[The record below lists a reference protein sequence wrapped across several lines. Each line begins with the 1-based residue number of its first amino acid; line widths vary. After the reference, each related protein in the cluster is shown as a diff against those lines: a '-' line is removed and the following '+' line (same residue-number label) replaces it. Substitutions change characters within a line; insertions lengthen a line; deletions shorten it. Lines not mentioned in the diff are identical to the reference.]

1 MRRRVFVAVGTAAVM
16 VVMAA
21 GSAAAQ
27 VPCSAEVP
35 DPNLGSYPVGGCAVD
50 AGAASATCVS
60 RYDAPDLYSYTK
72 VTSCQAATAD
82 GAAAVAAQC
91 TRDWAGFGYYSKDT
105 TCSAAAAGA
114 TAACHR
120 DYEAARGVPSNP
132 DEIDCTAS
140 GSGAAATCTRNDAP
154 SASTERSVEDDCSV
168 DAAGVQRDAHL
179 SEGPLGPAIPDD
191 PL

>member
-1 MRRRVFVAVGTAAVM
+1 MRRRVLAAVGTAAVM

-21 GSAAAQ
+21 GAAAAQ

-35 DPNLGSYPVGGCAVD
+35 DPNIGSYPVGGCAVD

-72 VTSCQAATAD
+72 ATSCQAATAD

-105 TCSAAAAGA
+105 TCSAAGAGMSAAR
-114 TAACHR
+114 HR
-120 DYEAARGVPSNP
+120 DYEGPRRGPSKP
-132 DEIDCTAS
+132 HQIHLP
-140 GSGAAATCTRNDAP
+140 AAATRAP
-154 SASTERSVEDDCSV
+154 
-168 DAAGVQRDAHL
+168 
-179 SEGPLGPAIPDD
+179 PP
-191 PL
+191 